1 MKKYFLLT
9 IFSLLSIGCLF
20 AQDSLRKDSL
30 HTLQEVVV
38 IYQADK
44 LTPITFQNIYSN
56 DIKAKS
62 TGQEPSFLLSETPSI
77 TNYSDAGNS
86 QGYSYFRL
94 RVLTKRE

>member
-1 MKKYFLLT
+1 MTKYFIRT
-9 IFSLLSIGCLF
+9 IFILLSVGQLS
-20 AQDSLRKDSL
+20 AQDTLRNDSL

-77 TNYSDAGNS
+77 T
-86 QGYSYFRL
+86 L
-94 RVLTKRE
+94 